1 MNAYLI
7 DGIRTPVGS
16 FGGALAS
23 VRADDLAA
31 HVIQSLMERH
41 PDLDPK
47 AIDDVIMG
55 CANQAGE
62 DNRNI
67 ARMASLLAGLP
78 SSVPGETVNRLC
90 ASGLSALVH
99 AARAVASRD
108 GDLFIAG
115 GVESMTRGP
124 YVMSK
129 PGRAYGTDSK
139 MYDPALAGALSTQK
153 CKTAMARTLWGR
165 QQKT

>member
-55 CANQAGE
+55 TLCSKPVRPVTPDVAAVSTP
-62 DNRNI
+62 RC
-67 ARMASLLAGLP
+67 RMALRLLFRKSYPPPDIIGFCTL
-78 SSVPGETVNRLC
+78 G
-90 ASGLSALVH
+90 
-99 AARAVASRD
+99 AV
-108 GDLFIAG
+108 F
-115 GVESMTRGP
+115 
-124 YVMSK
+124 
-129 PGRAYGTDSK
+129 
-139 MYDPALAGALSTQK
+139 
-153 CKTAMARTLWGR
+153 
-165 QQKT
+165 